1 VKAIGATLGFLLV
14 ALLSVPVLFA
24 SSGTNAA
31 AAPGGSS
38 SSGSTAITSL
48 APLFPDVP
56 AGGWPGHER
65 FASGNCTWW
74 AAYNRQVTWNGNGA
88 EWLLNAAAQGYATS
102 GIPQYE
108 AIAVYPA
115 GPAYA
120 QYGHVALV
128 IAVTPTS
135 YTVSEMN
142 YRGLGVV
149 DQRTIPWPDPQVEG
163 FIL

>member
-1 VKAIGATLGFLLV
+1 MPI
-14 ALLSVPVLFA
+14 
-24 SSGTNAA
+24 
-31 AAPGGSS
+31 
-38 SSGSTAITSL
+38 
-48 APLFPDVP
+48 
-56 AGGWPGHER
+56 GGWPGHER

-74 AAYNRQVTWNGNGA
+74 AAYNRKVTWNGNGS

-102 GIPQYE
+102 GTPQYR

-115 GPAYA
+115 GSAYS
-120 QYGHVALV
+120 QYGHVAVV

-149 DQRTIPWPDPQVEG
+149 DQRTIAWPDPLVEG

>member
-1 VKAIGATLGFLLV
+1 MRALGAGLGMLLV
-14 ALLSVPVLFA
+14 TVLSVPLLLA
-24 SSGTNAA
+24 GGGGSQAAAA
-31 AAPGGSS
+31 AAPAGQGSA
-38 SSGSTAITSL
+38 TTTNL

-56 AGGWPGHER
+56 PGGWPGHDR
-65 FASGNCTWW
+65 FAAGNCTWW
-74 AAYNRQVTWNGNGA
+74 AAYNRQVTWNGNGTD
-88 EWLLNAAAQGYATS
+88 WLLNAAAQGYATS
-102 GIPQYE
+102 PTPQYR

-115 GPAYA
+115 GPAYS

-128 IAVTPTS
+128 IGVTPTS

-149 DQRTIPWPDPQVEG
+149 DQRTIAWPDPVVEG